1 MISLTGLPVDRF
13 DSYTRMA
20 RTVSISG
27 NVSEVF
33 WYAPEVKRF
42 IEREFRDTVGHAR
55 SHDQVRD
62 ELTACRVR

>member
-1 MISLTGLPVDRF
+1 MISLIGLPVDRF
-13 DSYTRMA
+13 ESYTRMA
-20 RTVSISG
+20 RTGSFSD